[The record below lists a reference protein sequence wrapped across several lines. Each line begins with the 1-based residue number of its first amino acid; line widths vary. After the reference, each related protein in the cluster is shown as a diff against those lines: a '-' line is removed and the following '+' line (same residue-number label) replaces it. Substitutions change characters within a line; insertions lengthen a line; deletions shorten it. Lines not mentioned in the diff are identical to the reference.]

1 MTQDLLVKGF
11 FMYRF
16 HSHHV
21 IIALLVSCIT
31 SADAGLSFDFSR
43 SSQANSW
50 AHDIFI
56 GREQPR
62 GGSLEFLPSRDM
74 YNLHSTTRGNLFS
87 KNNAHGSTKVL
98 SRLLSYQHAFGSGWY
113 VGVNAMPIIRLVR
126 LSLGYDVK
134 LTADGLCFGRYF
146 GSGPKLLGK
155 AEVFTT
161 KGFLG
166 LRSALQYQLIGK
178 GRFFINANH
187 ALGLATL
194 PATNR
199 FLRFGEMVGQWRAPA
214 CVTAEMYNGLRMGY
228 GVLSIGG
235 GHRGEYRDAYDF
247 VDMPLQA
254 RETDQSAFYH
264 AQYSA
269 VSSASERDVLDGV
282 KLGKKSLF
290 KQRCIADVTLALK
303 RFSLSVYC
311 NSVFARRPVDRI
323 GVRCGFIF

>member
-21 IIALLVSCIT
+21 VIALLSCVT
-31 SADAGLSFDFSR
+31 SVHAGLSFDFSR

-50 AHDIFI
+50 ARDVFI
-56 GREQPR
+56 GRQRPH
-62 GGSLEFLPSRDM
+62 GGSLELLPSRDLH
-74 YNLHSTTRGNLFS
+74 NLHSTTRGNLLS
-87 KNNAHGSTKVL
+87 KNDDNGSTKIL
-98 SRLLSYQHAFGSGWY
+98 SRLLSYQHTFDSGWY

-146 GSGPKLLGK
+146 GSGPKVLGK

-166 LRSALQYQLIGK
+166 LRSALQYRLIGK
-178 GRFFINANH
+178 GRFFISANH
-187 ALGLATL
+187 SIGLATL
-194 PATNR
+194 PAANR

-214 CVTAEMYNGLRMGY
+214 CLTAEMYNGLRIGY

-235 GHRGEYRDAYDF
+235 GHRGQYRDTYDF
-247 VDMPLQA
+247 VNMPLQA

-269 VSSASERDVLDGV
+269 VGTADERDGLDGV
-282 KLGKKSLF
+282 KLAKKPLL
-290 KQRCIADVTLALK
+290 KQRCIADVTLAFK
-303 RFSLSVYC
+303 RFSLSIYC
-311 NSVFARRPVDRI
+311 NSVFAHRPADHI